1 MSGGFSAI
9 PSRKPPGWHK
19 ELVLQT
25 DRHPAHCPFAGARRH
40 LLVLKALGE
49 GESPPRA
56 IYPPPDAAKST
67 SERFCRWKSRT
78 ASFPTTP
85 SHTPGIYFYFPRA
98 EIHLSGSPTFDTL
111 SDGDCTWCRAP
122 LRIADANKFYLLLLL
137 RLTQF
142 TSPWPQ
148 LADLSAWTGRKL
160 PRLVC
165 RTTGARQQQREA
177 ACAHGGWGEGCM
189 HTNDRLNLLIFIT
202 TWEFFK
208 TRRVGF

>member
-25 DRHPAHCPFAGARRH
+25 DRHPARRPFAGARRH

-49 GESPPRA
+49 GESPRA
-56 IYPPPDAAKST
+56 IYPHPDAPRRA
-67 SERFCRWKSRT
+67 SERLCRWKGCT

-85 SHTPGIYFYFPRA
+85 SHAPGIYFYLPRA
-98 EIHLSGSPTFDTL
+98 KIRLSGSQTFDTL
-111 SDGDCTWCRAP
+111 SDGGCTLCQVP
-122 LRIADANKFYLLLLL
+122 LRSIADANKFYLLLLL
-137 RLTQF
+137 RLTPF
-142 TSPWPQ
+142 TFPWPQ

-165 RTTGARQQQREA
+165 RTPGALQQQREA

-208 TRRVGF
+208 TRREGF